1 MDKTSLLN
9 AADKQLPALRY
20 AVELQKTAATVGFD
34 WPHIDGVIAK
44 IHEELDEVAAELDDA
59 DPKKLQEEIGDLLFA
74 ITNLARHLDVDPEQA
89 IEQCNQ
95 KFLRRFQFIETQI
108 IQQGKSLQT
117 ASLDELYGIRQNYLI
132 KRMKINS

>member
-95 KFLRRFQFIETQI
+95 KFLSRFQFIETQL

-117 ASLDELYGIRQNYLI
+117 ASLDELDALWDKAKLSDKKNED
-132 KRMKINS
+132 

>member
-9 AADKQLPALRY
+9 TADKQLPALRY

-117 ASLDELYGIRQNYLI
+117 ASLDELDALWDEAKLSDKKNED
-132 KRMKINS
+132 

>member
-1 MDKTSLLN
+1 MLQINSFHPSAMLSNCK
-9 AADKQLPALRY
+9 KPLPVLALTGR
-20 AVELQKTAATVGFD
+20 
-34 WPHIDGVIAK
+34 
-44 IHEELDEVAAELDDA
+44 
-59 DPKKLQEEIGDLLFA
+59 IGDLLFA

-117 ASLDELYGIRQNYLI
+117 ASLDELDGLWD
-132 KRMKINS
+132 KAKLTEKKD

>member
-1 MDKTSLLN
+1 MNKPPHSLLKS
-9 AADKQLPALRY
+9 ADKQLPALRY
-20 AVELQKTAATVGFD
+20 AVELQKTAAGVGFD

-89 IEQCNQ
+89 IDQCNQ

-117 ASLDELYGIRQNYLI
+117 ASLDELDALWDKAKLNE
-132 KRMKINS
+132 KKD

>member
-1 MDKTSLLN
+1 MSKPSLLN
-9 AADKQLPALRY
+9 AADKQLPSLRY
-20 AVELQKTAATVGFD
+20 AVELQKTAASVGFD

-74 ITNLARHLDVDPEQA
+74 ITNLARHLEVDPEHA

-117 ASLDELYGIRQNYLI
+117 ASLDELDALWDKAKLTEKKNED
-132 KRMKINS
+132 

>member
-1 MDKTSLLN
+1 MDKPELLN

-20 AVELQKTAATVGFD
+20 AVELQKTAASVGFD

-74 ITNLARHLDVDPEQA
+74 ITNLARHLAVDPQQA
-89 IEQCNQ
+89 LEQCNE
-95 KFLRRFQFIETQI
+95 KFFRRFQYIETQI
-108 IQQGKSLQT
+108 NLLGKSLQS
-117 ASLDELYGIRQNYLI
+117 ASLEEMDALWDEAKLNEK
-132 KRMKINS
+132 KR

>member
-1 MDKTSLLN
+1 MSKPSLLN
-9 AADKQLPALRY
+9 AADKQLPSLRY
-20 AVELQKTAATVGFD
+20 AVELQKTAASIGFD

-44 IHEELDEVAAELDDA
+44 IHEELDDA

-74 ITNLARHLDVDPEQA
+74 ITNLARHLDVNPEQA

-117 ASLDELYGIRQNYLI
+117 ASLDELDGLWD
-132 KRMKINS
+132 KAKLTEKKD